1 MNHKKHP
8 EIWRR
13 MTEYLKLAA
22 TGVIL
27 ILMIAC
33 CKRQRRYWREMQTSR
48 PTGSLKAGYALAIAT
63 VFLSLP
69 IAFYANTQ
77 TGWQLFISVLLM
89 TVVFCVKITFSPAVI
104 AAVLGI
110 CAFQLHAH
118 DRFPFFEVWGA
129 AVSVIAWRLPEEVRV
144 VYTTLTFIWAMTILV
159 GGGAPEGGSPTAL
172 DVTEATSVIPH

>member
-1 MNHKKHP
+1 
-8 EIWRR
+8 
-13 MTEYLKLAA
+13 MTDYVKVAA
-22 TGVIL
+22 TVLIL
-27 ILMIAC
+27 ILIFAC

-69 IAFYANTQ
+69 IALYSNTQ
-77 TGWQLFISVLLM
+77 TSWQLFISILLM

-104 AAVLGI
+104 ATVLAV

-129 AVSVIAWRLPEEVRV
+129 AVSVIAWRLPEEVRT
-144 VYTTLTFIWAMTILV
+144 VYTTLTFLWAMTILL
-159 GGGAPEGGSPTAL
+159 GGGAHQGDGSTAL

>member
-1 MNHKKHP
+1 
-8 EIWRR
+8 
-13 MTEYLKLAA
+13 MTDYVKVAA
-22 TGVIL
+22 TVLIL
-27 ILMIAC
+27 ILIFAC

-69 IAFYANTQ
+69 IALYSNTQ
-77 TGWQLFISVLLM
+77 TSWQLFISILLM

-104 AAVLGI
+104 ATVLAV

-129 AVSVIAWRLPEEVRV
+129 AVSVIAWRRPEEVRT
-144 VYTTLTFIWAMTILV
+144 VYTTLTFLWAMTILL
-159 GGGAPEGGSPTAL
+159 GGGSHQGDGSTAL